1 MEEINFT
8 KEEQQEL
15 KEYIKEINKKTY
27 SLDTIRQL
35 IDLKKATIFAKRIL
49 QYSKHC
55 IISAVLPVSVRNL
68 TKSVMMF
75 IKSMFLSFREMKFY
89 VLFTLF
95 NYDYSKSHKK

>member
-49 QYSKHC
+49 QYTQE
-55 IISAVLPVSVRNL
+55 
-68 TKSVMMF
+68 TKCQLDTSLDE
-75 IKSMFLSFREMKFY
+75 IKRIRKEEK
-89 VLFTLF
+89 
-95 NYDYSKSHKK
+95 